1 MFYRGET
8 FRRAFQHIGGLRA
21 LTKAPFMALT
31 ASAPPEIE
39 REIFLSLSLTD
50 PIVVKH
56 SLNRPNM
63 YICVDKK
70 SNCLVSFATFMTLW
84 IFRIWVKIV
93 YFHLFH
99 FRDFMELGER
109 LKKCTDPSIFP
120 KTVVFCR
127 QKEMVAKVFQFLQHS
142 AKSKDFVGMYHASL
156 SEQTKNEMYRRFCN
170 PASILCCLVATI
182 AFGLV
187 S

>member
-1 MFYRGET
+1 MFHRGET
-8 FRRAFQHIGGLRA
+8 FRKAFRHIGGLRA

-39 REIFLSLSLTD
+39 REINLSLSLTD

-63 YICVDKK
+63 YICIDKK
-70 SNCLVSFATFMTLW
+70 SSCLVSFATFITLW
-84 IFRIWVKIV
+84 MFRIWVKIAFV
-93 YFHLFH
+93 PFQK
-99 FRDFMELGER
+99 DFMELGER
-109 LKKCTDPSIFP
+109 LKNCTDPSIFP

-127 QKEMVAKVFQFLQHS
+127 QKETVAKVFQFLQYS

-156 SEQTKNEMYRRFCN
+156 SEQTKNEIYRRFCN
-170 PASILCCLVATI
+170 PA
-182 AFGLV
+182 
-187 S
+187 